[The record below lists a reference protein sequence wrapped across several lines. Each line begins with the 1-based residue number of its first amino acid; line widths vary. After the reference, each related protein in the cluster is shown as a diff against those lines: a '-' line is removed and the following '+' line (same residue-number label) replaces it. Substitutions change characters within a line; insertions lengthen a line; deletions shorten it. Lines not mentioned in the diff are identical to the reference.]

1 VDVVGHL
8 DSRNGDPLD
17 AAGDAHGANDDASGV
32 AVTLACARALAG
44 VNLDNEVV
52 FLATSGE
59 EQGLFGARYHAQQL
73 PLTAGVPGEI
83 WVLNNDIVGD
93 PSPAF
98 VLDDSGATTDAAGTV
113 RVFSEGIP
121 RNASAEAIAR
131 IRAEGAESDSP
142 SRQLARF
149 IVDVAERESTSVR
162 PFLVFRQDRF
172 LRGGD
177 HAAFNEVGF
186 PAVRFT
192 VPGEDYSRQHVDT
205 TQRDGKPY
213 GDLAAFVD
221 GEYLANVSK
230 LNLAALMH
238 LANAPALPGNV
249 RVLTRE
255 LAASTQLAW
264 ETPAGSDAAGYE
276 VLWRLTTQPQW
287 TGVKDVGAANTVT
300 LPMSKDQFL
309 FGVRAYDA
317 DGYRTPVVFA
327 WSAKQ

>member
-1 VDVVGHL
+1 
-8 DSRNGDPLD
+8 
-17 AAGDAHGANDDASGV
+17 
-32 AVTLACARALAG
+32 
-44 VNLDNEVV
+44 
-52 FLATSGE
+52 
-59 EQGLFGARYHAQQL
+59 
-73 PLTAGVPGEI
+73 
-83 WVLNNDIVGD
+83 VLNNDIVGD

-98 VLDDSGATTDAAGTV
+98 VLDESGTKTDAAHTV

-121 RNASAEAIAR
+121 RNAAAETIAR

-205 TQRDGKPY
+205 TAREGKAY

-230 LNLAALMH
+230 LNLAVLMH

-249 RVLTRE
+249 RILTKE

-264 ETPAGSDAAGYE
+264 ETPAGSDATGYE

-287 TGVKDVGAANTVT
+287 TGVKDVGAANTAS

-327 WSAKQ
+327 WSAKE